1 MNIFRLLVTMA
12 NEELFTNAPKNSV
25 LYRISQNNLYTHPE
39 ISARSMLESTD
50 LLAYYDS
57 VASVVE
63 SQEFKTC
70 LVCCTPLF
78 CLY

>member
-1 MNIFRLLVTMA
+1 MA

-25 LYRISQNNLYTHPE
+25 LFRVGQNNLYTHPDV
-39 ISARSMLESTD
+39 SARSMLESTD

-57 VASVVE
+57 VDAVAE

-70 LVCCTPLF
+70 LVSCIS
-78 CLY
+78 